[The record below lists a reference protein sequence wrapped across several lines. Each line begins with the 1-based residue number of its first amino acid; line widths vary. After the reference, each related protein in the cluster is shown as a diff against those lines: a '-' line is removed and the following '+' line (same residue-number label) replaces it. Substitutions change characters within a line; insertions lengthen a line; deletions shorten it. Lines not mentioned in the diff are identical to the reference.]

1 LMVGMDLGKLGKEC
15 LGIGVEAPHARGKC
29 GDFKVSLLPSL
40 PRPPFVFFGGTIP
53 TPTPLLKTPPMP
65 SNRLTVAFLIGMSCL
80 SGLAQTPPPA
90 PAAQKGPAPASKEAE
105 EDAEIIVLAGLPHL
119 KEKEAILSYARQTY
133 IKADLIKDKPLLQII
148 RLSLAKLEDQP
159 ENAAKIRQEH
169 LVQLAEYFTKQAM
182 AAQDA
187 GQMADA
193 LRLAQVAIRCN
204 PGNAKAKLF
213 YANFLHNIAGRTDDG
228 IQTLKHGL
236 EFLPVDDPL
245 TKDYLERYFQLLQA
259 RERDQEVIDESLKLI
274 QVTKNMPTYMR
285 DSLSMSAATSLY
297 WTGKYPDAVNIIN
310 ASSLDTQP
318 NGLLLKAR
326 ALFEGG
332 KTQESINLLEAKTSA
347 FKGAGRDAIL
357 SQLARFHILLG
368 QHKLALAVTQERISA
383 DEKAPFPHI
392 QKLQLLDRLGLKD
405 EFDKELR
412 LTFAQYAGSSAPMI
426 ALANFAAEKG
436 YAELTGALANSA
448 AQHGLERAT
457 FAALHLEAILNGPN
471 PGQVIVQYQQIVAAD
486 KAFFKSNEAIVQA
499 LLAIA
504 YHARQKPDAVVAKRD
519 RDIGDRYLT
528 EFLKAK
534 DLGPEAYR
542 SVGRHLRSIRAGDA
556 AVRVLEA
563 GITLFPR
570 YSQLRSEYISA
581 RILAGQTETYGT
593 RKSVADELE
602 LLLTMR
608 RPSPAIWQE
617 AVSWLRSESKLPADR
632 QRKLEAA
639 MSPLIRSNLDP
650 EALAGR

>member
-1 LMVGMDLGKLGKEC
+1 M
-15 LGIGVEAPHARGKC
+15 
-29 GDFKVSLLPSL
+29 LP
-40 PRPPFVFFGGTIP
+40 T
-53 TPTPLLKTPPMP
+53 
-65 SNRLTVAFLIGMSCL
+65 RLTFALLLGMSTL
-80 SGLAQTPPPA
+80 SGLAQSPPPP
-90 PAAQKGPAPASKEAE
+90 PAAQKSPAPASKEAE

-169 LVQLAEYFTKQAM
+169 LIQLAEYFTKQAM

-193 LRLAQVAIRCN
+193 QRLAQVAIRCN
-204 PGNAKAKLF
+204 PGNAKSKLF

-259 RERDQEVIDESLKLI
+259 RERDQEVIDGSLKLI

-318 NGLLLKAR
+318 SGVLLKAR

-347 FKGAGRDAIL
+347 FKGAGRDAVL

-368 QHKLALAVTQERISA
+368 QHKMALEVTQERISA

-392 QKLQLLDRLGLKD
+392 QKLQLLDRLSLKD

-412 LTFAQYAGSSAPMI
+412 LIFANYAGNSAPMI

-448 AQHGLERAT
+448 AQYGLERAT
-457 FAALHLEAILNGPN
+457 FAALHLEAILNGPE

-499 LLAIA
+499 LIAIA
-504 YHARQKPDAVVAKRD
+504 YHARQKPDAVIAKRD

-528 EFLKAK
+528 EFLKSK

-570 YSQLRSEYISA
+570 YSQLRADYISA

-602 LLLTMR
+602 LLLTLR

>member
-1 LMVGMDLGKLGKEC
+1 M
-15 LGIGVEAPHARGKC
+15 
-29 GDFKVSLLPSL
+29 
-40 PRPPFVFFGGTIP
+40 
-53 TPTPLLKTPPMP
+53 PTPLLKTPPMP

-80 SGLAQTPPPA
+80 SGLAQTPTPA

-368 QHKLALAVTQERISA
+368 QHKMALAVTQERISA

-499 LLAIA
+499 LIAIA
-504 YHARQKPDAVVAKRD
+504 YHARQKPDAVIAKRD

>member
-1 LMVGMDLGKLGKEC
+1 M
-15 LGIGVEAPHARGKC
+15 
-29 GDFKVSLLPSL
+29 PSL
-40 PRPPFVFFGGTIP
+40 
-53 TPTPLLKTPPMP
+53 
-65 SNRLTVAFLIGMSCL
+65 RLTIAFLLGMTCL
-80 SGLAQTPPPA
+80 SGLAQTPPPSPAATKA
-90 PAAQKGPAPASKEAE
+90 PAAANKEAE

-133 IKADLIKDKPLLQII
+133 IKADLIKDKALLQLI
-148 RLSLAKLEDQP
+148 RLTLAKLEDQP
-159 ENAAKIRQEH
+159 ENAAKILQEH
-169 LVQLAEYFTKQAM
+169 LNQLSEYFTKQAM
-182 AAQDA
+182 AAQDK

-193 LRLAQVAIRCN
+193 IRLAQVAVRCN
-204 PGNAKAKLF
+204 PGNAKSKLF
-213 YANFLHNIAGRTDDG
+213 YANFLHSIAGRTDDA
-228 IQTLKHGL
+228 IQTLQHGL
-236 EFLPVDDPL
+236 EFLPADDPL

-259 RERDQEVIDESLKLI
+259 RERDQEVIDGSLNYI
-274 QVTKNMPTYMR
+274 RNTKNIPSYMR
-285 DSLSMSAATSLY
+285 DSLSLSAATSLY
-297 WTGKYPDAVNIIN
+297 WTGKYPDAVNLIN
-310 ASSLDTQP
+310 SSNLDSQP

-347 FKGAGRDAIL
+347 FKGSGRDAVL

-368 QHKLALAVTQERISA
+368 QHKMALAVTQERISA

-412 LTFAQYAGSSAPMI
+412 LIFTNYAGSSAPMI

-436 YAELTGALANSA
+436 YAELTGAIAASA
-448 AQHGLERAT
+448 GQHGLERAT
-457 FAALHLEAILNGPN
+457 FAALHLEALLNGPD
-471 PGQVIVQYQQIVAAD
+471 PGQVIVQHQQIVAAD
-486 KAFFKSNEAIVQA
+486 KAFFKSNEPIVQA
-499 LLAIA
+499 LIGIA
-504 YHARQKPDAVVAKRD
+504 YHARRKPDAVIAKRD
-519 RDIGDRYLT
+519 RVTGDRYLT
-528 EFLKAK
+528 EFLKAR

-542 SVGRHLRSIRAGDA
+542 SVGRHLRAIRAGDS

-563 GITLFPR
+563 GVALYPR
-570 YSQLRSEYISA
+570 YSQLRADCISA

-593 RKSVADELE
+593 RKSVADELD

-617 AVSWLRSESKLPADR
+617 AVAWLRSESKLPPER
-632 QRKLEAA
+632 LRKLEAA

-650 EALAGR
+650 EALSGR

>member
-1 LMVGMDLGKLGKEC
+1 M
-15 LGIGVEAPHARGKC
+15 
-29 GDFKVSLLPSL
+29 
-40 PRPPFVFFGGTIP
+40 
-53 TPTPLLKTPPMP
+53 PTPLLKTPPMP

-332 KTQESINLLEAKTSA
+332 KTQESLNLLEAKTSA
-347 FKGAGRDAIL
+347 FKGAGRDAVL

-368 QHKLALAVTQERISA
+368 QHKMALEVTQERISA

-412 LTFAQYAGSSAPMI
+412 LTFTQYAGSSAPMI

-504 YHARQKPDAVVAKRD
+504 YHARQKPDAVIAKRD

>member
-1 LMVGMDLGKLGKEC
+1 M
-15 LGIGVEAPHARGKC
+15 
-29 GDFKVSLLPSL
+29 
-40 PRPPFVFFGGTIP
+40 
-53 TPTPLLKTPPMP
+53 PTPLLKTPPMP
-65 SNRLTVAFLIGMSCL
+65 SIRLTLALLLGMSTL

-90 PAAQKGPAPASKEAE
+90 PDASKTPPPASKEAT
-105 EDAEIIVLAGLPHL
+105 EDAEIIILAGLPNL
-119 KEKEAILSYARQTY
+119 KDKEAILSYARQSY
-133 IKADLIKDKPLLQII
+133 IKADLIKDKALLQII

-159 ENAAKIRQEH
+159 ENSAQIRQEH
-169 LVQLAEYFTKQAM
+169 MNQLAEYFTKQAM

-204 PGNAKAKLF
+204 PGNAKSKLF

-236 EFLPVDDPL
+236 DFLPVDDPL

-259 RERDQEVIDESLKLI
+259 RERDLEVIDESLKLI
-274 QVTKNMPTYMR
+274 QATKNMPTYMR
-285 DSLSMSAATSLY
+285 DSLSLSAATSLY
-297 WTGKYPDAVNIIN
+297 WVGKYPDAVNLIN
-310 ASSLDTQP
+310 ANSLDTQP
-318 NGLLLKAR
+318 SGLLLKAR

-347 FKGAGRDAIL
+347 FKGAGRDAVL

-368 QHKLALAVTQERISA
+368 QHKMALAVTQERISA

-412 LTFAQYAGSSAPMI
+412 LIVSNYAGNSAPMI

-457 FAALHLEAILNGPN
+457 FAALHLEAILNGSD

-499 LLAIA
+499 LIAIA
-504 YHARQKPDAVVAKRD
+504 YHARQKPDAVIAKRD

-528 EFLKAK
+528 EFLKSK
-534 DLGPEAYR
+534 NLGPEAYR
-542 SVGRHLRSIRAGDA
+542 SVGRHLRAIRAGDA

-570 YSQLRSEYISA
+570 YSQLRADYVSA

-617 AVSWLRSESKLPADR
+617 AVAWLRSESKLPAER

>member
-1 LMVGMDLGKLGKEC
+1 M
-15 LGIGVEAPHARGKC
+15 
-29 GDFKVSLLPSL
+29 LP
-40 PRPPFVFFGGTIP
+40 T
-53 TPTPLLKTPPMP
+53 
-65 SNRLTVAFLIGMSCL
+65 RLTFALLLGMSTL
-80 SGLAQTPPPA
+80 SGPAQSPPPP
-90 PAAQKGPAPASKEAE
+90 PAAQKSPAPASKEAE

-169 LVQLAEYFTKQAM
+169 LIQLAEYFTKQAM

-193 LRLAQVAIRCN
+193 QRLAQVAIRCN
-204 PGNAKAKLF
+204 PGNAKSKLF

-259 RERDQEVIDESLKLI
+259 RERDQEVIDGSLKLI

-318 NGLLLKAR
+318 SGVLLKAR

-347 FKGAGRDAIL
+347 FKGAGRDAVL

-368 QHKLALAVTQERISA
+368 QHKMALEVTQERISA
-383 DEKAPFPHI
+383 DDKAPFPHI
-392 QKLQLLDRLGLKD
+392 QKLQLLDRLSLKD

-412 LTFAQYAGSSAPMI
+412 LIFANYAGNSAPMI

-457 FAALHLEAILNGPN
+457 FAALHLEAILNGPE

-499 LLAIA
+499 LIAIA
-504 YHARQKPDAVVAKRD
+504 YHARQKTDAVITKRD

-528 EFLKAK
+528 EFLKSK

-570 YSQLRSEYISA
+570 YSQLRADYISA

-602 LLLTMR
+602 LLLTLR

>member
-1 LMVGMDLGKLGKEC
+1 MLS
-15 LGIGVEAPHARGKC
+15 P
-29 GDFKVSLLPSL
+29 
-40 PRPPFVFFGGTIP
+40 
-53 TPTPLLKTPPMP
+53 
-65 SNRLTVAFLIGMSCL
+65 RLTVAFLLGMSCL

-90 PAAQKGPAPASKEAE
+90 PAAPKAPTPVSKEAE

-148 RLSLAKLEDQP
+148 RQTLAKLEEKP
-159 ENAAKIRQEH
+159 EDSAKIRQEH
-169 LVQLAEYFTKQAM
+169 LNQLAEYFTLQAM
-182 AAQDA
+182 AAQEA

-193 LRLAQVAIRCN
+193 MRLAQVAIRCN

-236 EFLPVDDPL
+236 EFLPVGDPL
-245 TKDYLERYFQLLQA
+245 TKDYLDRYFQLLQA

-274 QVTKNMPTYMR
+274 KVTPNMPTYMR
-285 DSLSMSAATSLY
+285 DSLSMAAATSLY
-297 WTGKYPDAVNIIN
+297 WVGKYPDAVNLIN
-310 ASSLDTQP
+310 SCTLDAQP

-332 KTQESINLLEAKTSA
+332 KTQESIRLLEGKTSE
-347 FKGAGRDAIL
+347 FKGAGRDAIF

-368 QHKLALAVTQERISA
+368 QHRLALAVTEDRISA
-383 DEKAPFPHI
+383 DPKAPFPHI

-412 LTFAQYAGSSAPMI
+412 LIFANYAGSSAPMV

-436 YAELTGALANSA
+436 YAELTGAIATSA
-448 AQHGLERAT
+448 AQQGLERAT
-457 FAALHLEAILNGPN
+457 FGALHLEALLNGPD
-471 PGQVIVQYQQIVAAD
+471 PGQVIAQYRQIIAAD
-486 KAFFKSNEAIVQA
+486 KTFFKSNEAIVQA

-504 YHARQKPDAVVAKRD
+504 YHARQKPDAATAKHD
-519 RDIGDRYLT
+519 RDVGDRYLV

-542 SVGRHLRSIRAGDA
+542 SVGRHLRAIRAGDA

-563 GITLFPR
+563 GVTLYPR
-570 YSQLRSEYISA
+570 YSQLRADCISA

-602 LLLTMR
+602 LLLNMR

-617 AVSWLRSESKLPADR
+617 AVSWLRSESKLPAER

-650 EALAGR
+650 EALSGR

>member
-1 LMVGMDLGKLGKEC
+1 
-15 LGIGVEAPHARGKC
+15 
-29 GDFKVSLLPSL
+29 
-40 PRPPFVFFGGTIP
+40 
-53 TPTPLLKTPPMP
+53 MP
-65 SNRLTVAFLIGMSCL
+65 SIRLTLALLLGMSTL

-90 PAAQKGPAPASKEAE
+90 PDASKTPPPASKEAT
-105 EDAEIIVLAGLPHL
+105 EDAEIIILAGLPNL
-119 KEKEAILSYARQTY
+119 KDKEAILSYARQSY
-133 IKADLIKDKPLLQII
+133 IKADLIKDKALLQII

-159 ENAAKIRQEH
+159 ENSAQIRQEH
-169 LVQLAEYFTKQAM
+169 MNQLAEYFTKQAM

-204 PGNAKAKLF
+204 PGNAKSKLF

-236 EFLPVDDPL
+236 DFLPVDDPL

-259 RERDQEVIDESLKLI
+259 RERDLEVIDESLKLI
-274 QVTKNMPTYMR
+274 QATKNMPTYMR
-285 DSLSMSAATSLY
+285 DSLSLSAATSLY
-297 WTGKYPDAVNIIN
+297 WVGKYPDAVNLIN
-310 ASSLDTQP
+310 ANSLDTQP
-318 NGLLLKAR
+318 SGLLLKAR

-347 FKGAGRDAIL
+347 FKGAGRDAVL

-368 QHKLALAVTQERISA
+368 QHKMALAVTQERISA

-412 LTFAQYAGSSAPMI
+412 LIVSNYAGNSAPMI

-457 FAALHLEAILNGPN
+457 FAALHLEAILNGSD

-499 LLAIA
+499 LIAIA
-504 YHARQKPDAVVAKRD
+504 YHARQKPDAVIAKRD

-528 EFLKAK
+528 EFLKSK
-534 DLGPEAYR
+534 NLGPEAYR
-542 SVGRHLRSIRAGDA
+542 SVGRHLRAIRAGDA

-570 YSQLRSEYISA
+570 YSQLRADYVSA

-617 AVSWLRSESKLPADR
+617 AVAWLRSESKLPAER

>member
-1 LMVGMDLGKLGKEC
+1 M
-15 LGIGVEAPHARGKC
+15 
-29 GDFKVSLLPSL
+29 SL
-40 PRPPFVFFGGTIP
+40 PR
-53 TPTPLLKTPPMP
+53 LSAAL
-65 SNRLTVAFLIGMSCL
+65 FLGMSYL
-80 SGLAQTPPPA
+80 SVLAQTPPPA
-90 PAAQKGPAPASKEAE
+90 SAAPKAPVPASKEAE

-119 KEKEAILSYARQTY
+119 KEKDAILSYARQTY

-148 RLSLAKLEDQP
+148 RQTLTKLEEQP

-169 LVQLAEYFTKQAM
+169 LNQLAEYFTLQAM
-182 AAQDA
+182 AAQEA

-204 PGNAKAKLF
+204 PGNAKSKLF
-213 YANFLHNIAGRTDDG
+213 YANFLHNVAGRTDDG

-236 EFLPVDDPL
+236 EFLPIGDPL
-245 TKDYLERYFQLLQA
+245 TKDYLDRYFQLLQA
-259 RERDQEVIDESLKLI
+259 RERDQEVIDESLKLLK
-274 QVTKNMPTYMR
+274 VAPNMPAHMR
-285 DSLSMSAATSLY
+285 ESLSMAAATSLY
-297 WTGKYPDAVNIIN
+297 WVGKYPDAVNLISSN
-310 ASSLDTQP
+310 SLDKQP

-332 KTQESINLLEAKTSA
+332 KTQESIRLLEGKTSE
-347 FKGAGRDAIL
+347 FKGAGRDAVF

-368 QHKLALAVTQERISA
+368 QHRLALAVTEDRISA
-383 DEKAPFPHI
+383 DPKAPFPHI

-405 EFDKELR
+405 DFDKELR
-412 LTFAQYAGSSAPMI
+412 LIFANYAASSASMI

-436 YAELTGALANSA
+436 YAELTGACATSA
-448 AQHGLERAT
+448 AQQGLERAT
-457 FAALHLEAILNGPN
+457 FGALHLEALLNGPD
-471 PGQVIVQYQQIVAAD
+471 PGQVIVQHRQIIAAD

-504 YHARQKPDAVVAKRD
+504 YHARQKPDAATAKHD
-519 RDIGDRYLT
+519 RDVGDRYLV

-563 GITLFPR
+563 GVALYPR
-570 YSQLRSEYISA
+570 YSQLRADCISA

-602 LLLTMR
+602 LLLDMR

-617 AVSWLRSESKLPADR
+617 AVTWLRSESKLPPER
-632 QRKLEAA
+632 RRKLEAA

>member
-1 LMVGMDLGKLGKEC
+1 M
-15 LGIGVEAPHARGKC
+15 
-29 GDFKVSLLPSL
+29 LP
-40 PRPPFVFFGGTIP
+40 
-53 TPTPLLKTPPMP
+53 
-65 SNRLTVAFLIGMSCL
+65 NRLTFAFLLGMTCL
-80 SGLAQTPPPA
+80 TCSAQVPA
-90 PAAQKGPAPASKEAE
+90 PALAAPKTAEAANPAAEA
-105 EDAEIIVLAGLPHL
+105 DAEIIILAGLPQL

-133 IKADLIKDKPLLQII
+133 IKADLIKDKALLQLI
-148 RLSLAKLEDQP
+148 RLTLAKLEDQP
-159 ENAAKIRQEH
+159 EKAAQIRQEH
-169 LVQLAEYFTKQAM
+169 LYQLADFFTTQAM

-193 LRLAQVAIRCN
+193 LRLIQVAVRCN
-204 PGNAKAKLF
+204 PGNAKSKLF
-213 YANFLHNIAGRTDDG
+213 YANFLHSVAGRTDDA

-259 RERDQEVIDESLKLI
+259 RERDQEVIDQSLQLI
-274 QVTKNMPTYMR
+274 RETKNIPTYMR
-285 DSLSMSAATSLY
+285 ESLALSAATSLY
-297 WTGKYPDAVNIIN
+297 WIGKYPDAVNII
-310 ASSLDTQP
+310 SSNNLDSKP

-332 KTQESINLLEAKTSA
+332 KTQESIGLLES
-347 FKGAGRDAIL
+347 KGAGRDAVL

-368 QHKLALAVTQERISA
+368 HHKLALAVTQERISA

-405 EFDKELR
+405 DFDKELR
-412 LTFAQYAGSSAPMI
+412 LIFTNYAGNSAPMI

-457 FAALHLEAILNGPN
+457 FAALHLEAILNGPE
-471 PGQVIVQYQQIVAAD
+471 PGQVIVQHQQIVAAD
-486 KAFFKSNEAIVQA
+486 RAFFKSNEPIVQA
-499 LLAIA
+499 LIAIA
-504 YHARQKPDAVVAKRD
+504 YHARQKPDAVIAKRD

-534 DLGPEAYR
+534 NLGPEAYR
-542 SVGRHLRSIRAGDA
+542 SVGRHLRSIRAGES

-563 GITLFPR
+563 GVALYPR
-570 YSQLRSEYISA
+570 YSQLRADYISA
-581 RILAGQTETYGT
+581 RILAGQTDIYGT
-593 RKSVADELE
+593 RKSVADELDM
-602 LLLTMR
+602 LLAMR

-617 AVSWLRSESKLPADR
+617 AVSWLRTESKLPLER

-639 MSPLIRSNLDP
+639 LTPLIRSNLDP
-650 EALAGR
+650 EALSGR

>member
-1 LMVGMDLGKLGKEC
+1 ML
-15 LGIGVEAPHARGKC
+15 
-29 GDFKVSLLPSL
+29 S
-40 PRPPFVFFGGTIP
+40 T
-53 TPTPLLKTPPMP
+53 
-65 SNRLTVAFLIGMSCL
+65 RLTVAFLLGMSTL
-80 SGLAQTPPPA
+80 AGLAQSPPPP
-90 PAAQKGPAPASKEAE
+90 PAAQKSPAPASKEAE
-105 EDAEIIVLAGLPHL
+105 EDAEIIVLAGLPQL

-159 ENAAKIRQEH
+159 ENAAKIRQDH
-169 LVQLAEYFTKQAM
+169 LIQLAEYFTKQAM

-193 LRLAQVAIRCN
+193 QRLAQVAIRCN
-204 PGNAKAKLF
+204 PGNAKSKLF

-259 RERDQEVIDESLKLI
+259 RERDQEVIDGSLKLI

-318 NGLLLKAR
+318 SGLLLKAR

-347 FKGAGRDAIL
+347 FKGAGRDAVL

-368 QHKLALAVTQERISA
+368 QHKMALEVTQERISA

-392 QKLQLLDRLGLKD
+392 QKLQLLDRLSLKD

-412 LTFAQYAGSSAPMI
+412 LIFTNYAGNSAPMI

-448 AQHGLERAT
+448 AQYGLERAT
-457 FAALHLEAILNGPN
+457 FAALHLEAILNGPE

-499 LLAIA
+499 LIAIA
-504 YHARQKPDAVVAKRD
+504 YHARQKPDAVIAKRD

-528 EFLKAK
+528 EFLKSK

-570 YSQLRSEYISA
+570 YSQLRADYISA

-602 LLLTMR
+602 LLLTLR

>member
-1 LMVGMDLGKLGKEC
+1 
-15 LGIGVEAPHARGKC
+15 
-29 GDFKVSLLPSL
+29 
-40 PRPPFVFFGGTIP
+40 
-53 TPTPLLKTPPMP
+53 MP

-119 KEKEAILSYARQTY
+119 KDKEAILSYARQTY

-159 ENAAKIRQEH
+159 ENAGKIRQEH
-169 LVQLAEYFTKQAM
+169 LGQLGEYFTKQAM
-182 AAQDA
+182 AAQEA

-204 PGNAKAKLF
+204 PGNAKSKLF

-318 NGLLLKAR
+318 SGLLLKAR

-332 KTQESINLLEAKTSA
+332 KTQESISLLEAKTSA

-368 QHKLALAVTQERISA
+368 QHKMALAVTQERISA

-412 LTFAQYAGSSAPMI
+412 LTFGQYAGSSAPMI

-499 LLAIA
+499 LIAIA
-504 YHARQKPDAVVAKRD
+504 YHARQKPDAVIAKRD

-563 GITLFPR
+563 GITLYPR
-570 YSQLRSEYISA
+570 YSQLRADYISA

-602 LLLTMR
+602 LLLTLR

-632 QRKLEAA
+632 QRRLEAA

>member
-1 LMVGMDLGKLGKEC
+1 
-15 LGIGVEAPHARGKC
+15 
-29 GDFKVSLLPSL
+29 
-40 PRPPFVFFGGTIP
+40 
-53 TPTPLLKTPPMP
+53 MP
-65 SNRLTVAFLIGMSCL
+65 STRLTFAFLLGMSTL
-80 SGLAQTPPPA
+80 SGLAQSPLPP
-90 PAAQKGPAPASKEAE
+90 PAAQKSPAPASKEAE

-169 LVQLAEYFTKQAM
+169 LIQLAEYFTKQAM

-193 LRLAQVAIRCN
+193 QRLAQVAIRCN
-204 PGNAKAKLF
+204 PGNAKSKLF

-259 RERDQEVIDESLKLI
+259 RERDQEVIDGSLKLI

-318 NGLLLKAR
+318 SGLLLKAR

-347 FKGAGRDAIL
+347 FKGAGRDAVL

-368 QHKLALAVTQERISA
+368 QHKMALEVTQERISA

-392 QKLQLLDRLGLKD
+392 QKLQLLDRLSLKD

-412 LTFAQYAGSSAPMI
+412 LIFANYAGNSAPMI

-448 AQHGLERAT
+448 AQYGLERAT
-457 FAALHLEAILNGPN
+457 FAALHLEAILNGPE

-499 LLAIA
+499 LIAIA
-504 YHARQKPDAVVAKRD
+504 YHARQKPDAVIAKRD

-528 EFLKAK
+528 EFLKSK

-570 YSQLRSEYISA
+570 YSQLRADYISA

-602 LLLTMR
+602 LLLTLR

-617 AVSWLRSESKLPADR
+617 AVAWLRSESKLPADR

>member
-1 LMVGMDLGKLGKEC
+1 M
-15 LGIGVEAPHARGKC
+15 
-29 GDFKVSLLPSL
+29 
-40 PRPPFVFFGGTIP
+40 
-53 TPTPLLKTPPMP
+53 PTPLLKTLPMP
-65 SNRLTVAFLIGMSCL
+65 PFRLTVAFLLGMSCL
-80 SGLAQTPPPA
+80 SGLAQTPTPA
-90 PAAQKGPAPASKEAE
+90 PAAPKAPAAATKDAE
-105 EDAEIIVLAGLPHL
+105 EDAEIIVLAGLPQL
-119 KEKEAILSYARQTY
+119 KDKEAILSYARQTY
-133 IKADLIKDKPLLQII
+133 IKAELIKDKALLQLI
-148 RLSLAKLEDQP
+148 RLTLAKLEDQP
-159 ENAAKIRQEH
+159 EKSSQIRQEH
-169 LVQLAEYFTKQAM
+169 LNQLAEFFTKQAM

-193 LRLAQVAIRCN
+193 MRLAQVAVRCN
-204 PGNAKAKLF
+204 PGNAKSKLF
-213 YANFLHNIAGRTDDG
+213 YANFLHSIAGRTDDA
-228 IQTLKHGL
+228 IQTLQHGL

-259 RERDQEVIDESLKLI
+259 RERDQEVIDGSLNYL
-274 QVTKNMPTYMR
+274 KNSKNIPTYMR
-285 DSLSMSAATSLY
+285 DSLALSAATSLY
-297 WTGKYPDAVNIIN
+297 WVGKYPDAVNLIN
-310 ASSLDTQP
+310 ANGLDTQP
-318 NGLLLKAR
+318 NGMLLKAR

-332 KTQESINLLEAKTSA
+332 KTQESINLLESKTSS

-368 QHKLALAVTQERISA
+368 QHKMALAVTQERISA

-392 QKLQLLDRLGLKD
+392 QKLQLLDRLGLRD
-405 EFDKELR
+405 DFDKELR
-412 LTFAQYAGSSAPMI
+412 VIFANYSGSSAPMI

-457 FAALHLEAILNGPN
+457 FGALHLEALLNSGD
-471 PGQVIVQYQQIVAAD
+471 PGQVIVQHQQIVAAD
-486 KAFFKSNEAIVQA
+486 KAFFKSNEPIVQA
-499 LLAIA
+499 LLAIS
-504 YHARQKPDAVVAKRD
+504 YHARQKPDPVIAKRD

-542 SVGRHLRSIRAGDA
+542 SVGRHLRSIRSGDA

-563 GITLFPR
+563 GIALYPR
-570 YSQLRSEYISA
+570 HSQLRADYISA

-602 LLLTMR
+602 LLLSMR

-617 AVSWLRSESKLPADR
+617 AVSWLRSESRLPPER

-639 MSPLIRSNLDP
+639 MSPLVRSNLDP

>member
-1 LMVGMDLGKLGKEC
+1 
-15 LGIGVEAPHARGKC
+15 
-29 GDFKVSLLPSL
+29 
-40 PRPPFVFFGGTIP
+40 
-53 TPTPLLKTPPMP
+53 MP
-65 SNRLTVAFLIGMSCL
+65 SPRLTLALFLGMTTL
-80 SGLAQTPPPA
+80 SSLAQTPPPS
-90 PAAQKGPAPASKEAE
+90 PAAPKTPAPASKEAE

-119 KEKEAILSYARQTY
+119 KDKEAVLSYARQTY
-133 IKADLIKDKPLLQII
+133 IKADLIKDKALLQII

-159 ENAAKIRQEH
+159 EKSAQIRQEH
-169 LVQLAEYFTKQAM
+169 MNHLAEYFTKQAM
-182 AAQDA
+182 AAQDV
-187 GQMADA
+187 GKMDDA

-213 YANFLHNIAGRTDDG
+213 YANFLHNVAGRTDDG

-259 RERDQEVIDESLKLI
+259 RERDQEVIEDSLKLL
-274 QVTKNMPTYMR
+274 QNSKNMPTYMR
-285 DSLSMSAATSLY
+285 DSLSLSAATSLY
-297 WTGKYPDAVNIIN
+297 WIGKYPDAVNIIN

-332 KTQESINLLEAKTSA
+332 KTLESINLLEAKTSA
-347 FKGAGRDAIL
+347 FKGAGRDAVL

-368 QHKLALAVTQERISA
+368 QHKMALAVTQERIAA

-412 LTFAQYAGSSAPMI
+412 LIFGNYAGNSAPMI

-448 AQHGLERAT
+448 AQQGLERAT
-457 FAALHLEAILNGPN
+457 FAALHLEAILNGPD
-471 PGQVIVQYQQIVAAD
+471 PGQVIVQHQQIVAAD

-499 LLAIA
+499 LIAIA
-504 YHARQKPDAVVAKRD
+504 YHARQKPDAVIAKRD

-542 SVGRHLRSIRAGDA
+542 SVGRHLRAIRAGDA

-563 GITLFPR
+563 GITRFPR
-570 YSQLRSEYISA
+570 YSQLRADYISA
-581 RILAGQTETYGT
+581 RILAGQAEAYGA

-602 LLLTMR
+602 LLLAMR

>member
-1 LMVGMDLGKLGKEC
+1 ML
-15 LGIGVEAPHARGKC
+15 
-29 GDFKVSLLPSL
+29 S
-40 PRPPFVFFGGTIP
+40 T
-53 TPTPLLKTPPMP
+53 
-65 SNRLTVAFLIGMSCL
+65 RLTVAFLLGMSTL
-80 SGLAQTPPPA
+80 AGLAQSPPPP
-90 PAAQKGPAPASKEAE
+90 PAAQKSPAPASKEAE

-159 ENAAKIRQEH
+159 ENAAKIRQDH
-169 LVQLAEYFTKQAM
+169 LIQLAEYFTKQAM

-193 LRLAQVAIRCN
+193 QRLAQVAIRCN
-204 PGNAKAKLF
+204 PGNAKSKLF

-259 RERDQEVIDESLKLI
+259 RERDQEVIDGSLKLI
-274 QVTKNMPTYMR
+274 QATKNLPTYMR

-318 NGLLLKAR
+318 SGVLLKAR

-347 FKGAGRDAIL
+347 FKGAGRDAVL

-368 QHKLALAVTQERISA
+368 QHKMALEVTQERISA

-392 QKLQLLDRLGLKD
+392 QKLQLLDRLSLKD

-412 LTFAQYAGSSAPMI
+412 LIFTNYAGNSAPMI

-457 FAALHLEAILNGPN
+457 FAALHLEAILNGPE

-499 LLAIA
+499 LIAIA
-504 YHARQKPDAVVAKRD
+504 YHARQKPDAVIAKRD

-528 EFLKAK
+528 EFLKSK

-570 YSQLRSEYISA
+570 YSQLRADYISA

-602 LLLTMR
+602 LLLTLR

>member
-1 LMVGMDLGKLGKEC
+1 
-15 LGIGVEAPHARGKC
+15 
-29 GDFKVSLLPSL
+29 
-40 PRPPFVFFGGTIP
+40 
-53 TPTPLLKTPPMP
+53 MP
-65 SNRLTVAFLIGMSCL
+65 SPRLTFALLLGMSTL
-80 SGLAQTPPPA
+80 SGLAQSPSPP
-90 PAAQKGPAPASKEAE
+90 PAAQKSPAPASKEAE

-169 LVQLAEYFTKQAM
+169 LIQLAEYFTKQAM

-193 LRLAQVAIRCN
+193 QRLAQVAIRCN
-204 PGNAKAKLF
+204 PGNAKSKLF

-259 RERDQEVIDESLKLI
+259 RERDQEVIDGSLKLI

-318 NGLLLKAR
+318 SGLLLKAR

-392 QKLQLLDRLGLKD
+392 QKLQLLDRLSLKD

-412 LTFAQYAGSSAPMI
+412 LIFANYAGNSAPMI

-457 FAALHLEAILNGPN
+457 FAALHLEAILNGPE

-499 LLAIA
+499 LIAIA
-504 YHARQKPDAVVAKRD
+504 YHARQKPDAVIAKRD

-528 EFLKAK
+528 EFLKSK

-570 YSQLRSEYISA
+570 YSQLRADYISA

-602 LLLTMR
+602 LLLTLR

-617 AVSWLRSESKLPADR
+617 AVAWLRSESKLPADR

-639 MSPLIRSNLDP
+639 MAPLIRSNLDP

>member
-1 LMVGMDLGKLGKEC
+1 M
-15 LGIGVEAPHARGKC
+15 
-29 GDFKVSLLPSL
+29 LP
-40 PRPPFVFFGGTIP
+40 T
-53 TPTPLLKTPPMP
+53 
-65 SNRLTVAFLIGMSCL
+65 RLTFALLLGMSTL
-80 SGLAQTPPPA
+80 SGPAQSPPPP
-90 PAAQKGPAPASKEAE
+90 PAAQKSPAPASKEAE
-105 EDAEIIVLAGLPHL
+105 EDAEIIVLAGLPRL

-169 LVQLAEYFTKQAM
+169 LIQLAEYFTKQAM

-193 LRLAQVAIRCN
+193 QRLAQVAIRCN
-204 PGNAKAKLF
+204 PGNAKSKLF

-259 RERDQEVIDESLKLI
+259 RERDQEVIDGSLKLI

-318 NGLLLKAR
+318 SGVLLKAR

-347 FKGAGRDAIL
+347 FKGAGRDAVL

-368 QHKLALAVTQERISA
+368 QHKMALEVTQERISA

-392 QKLQLLDRLGLKD
+392 QKLQLLDRLSLKD

-412 LTFAQYAGSSAPMI
+412 LIFANYAGNSAPMI

-457 FAALHLEAILNGPN
+457 FAALHLEAILNGPE

-499 LLAIA
+499 LIAIA
-504 YHARQKPDAVVAKRD
+504 YHARQKTDAVITKRD

-528 EFLKAK
+528 EFLKSK

-570 YSQLRSEYISA
+570 YSQLRADYISA

-602 LLLTMR
+602 LLLTLR

>member
-1 LMVGMDLGKLGKEC
+1 
-15 LGIGVEAPHARGKC
+15 
-29 GDFKVSLLPSL
+29 
-40 PRPPFVFFGGTIP
+40 
-53 TPTPLLKTPPMP
+53 MP
-65 SNRLTVAFLIGMSCL
+65 SPRLTFALLLGMSTL
-80 SGLAQTPPPA
+80 SGLAQSPSPP
-90 PAAQKGPAPASKEAE
+90 PAAQKSPAPASKEAE

-169 LVQLAEYFTKQAM
+169 LIQLAEYFTKQAM

-193 LRLAQVAIRCN
+193 QRLAQVAIRCN
-204 PGNAKAKLF
+204 PGNAKSKLF

-259 RERDQEVIDESLKLI
+259 RERDQEVIDGSLKLI

-318 NGLLLKAR
+318 SGLLLKAR

-332 KTQESINLLEAKTSA
+332 KTQESLNLLEAKTSA
-347 FKGAGRDAIL
+347 FKGAGRDAVL

-368 QHKLALAVTQERISA
+368 QHKMALEVTQERISA

-392 QKLQLLDRLGLKD
+392 QKLQLLDRLSLKD

-412 LTFAQYAGSSAPMI
+412 LIFANYAGNSAPMI

-457 FAALHLEAILNGPN
+457 FAALHLEAILNGPE

-486 KAFFKSNEAIVQA
+486 KAFFKSNEAILQA
-499 LLAIA
+499 LIAIA
-504 YHARQKPDAVVAKRD
+504 YHARQKPDAVIAKRD

-528 EFLKAK
+528 EFLKSK

-570 YSQLRSEYISA
+570 YSQLRADYISA

-602 LLLTMR
+602 LLLTLR

-617 AVSWLRSESKLPADR
+617 AVAWLRSESKLPADR

-639 MSPLIRSNLDP
+639 MAPLIRSNLDP

>member
-1 LMVGMDLGKLGKEC
+1 ML
-15 LGIGVEAPHARGKC
+15 PH
-29 GDFKVSLLPSL
+29 
-40 PRPPFVFFGGTIP
+40 
-53 TPTPLLKTPPMP
+53 
-65 SNRLTVAFLIGMSCL
+65 RLTVAFLLGMSAL
-80 SGLAQTPPPA
+80 AGQAQTPAPT
-90 PAAQKGPAPASKEAE
+90 PAAQKSPTPASKEAE

-182 AAQDA
+182 AAQEA

-204 PGNAKAKLF
+204 PGNAKSKLF

-318 NGLLLKAR
+318 SGLLLKAR

-332 KTQESINLLEAKTSA
+332 KTQESISLLEAKTSA

-368 QHKLALAVTQERISA
+368 QHKMALAVTQERISV

-499 LLAIA
+499 LIAIA
-504 YHARQKPDAVVAKRD
+504 YHARQKPDAVIAKRD

-563 GITLFPR
+563 GITLYPR
-570 YSQLRSEYISA
+570 YSQLRADYISA

-602 LLLTMR
+602 LLLTLR

-617 AVSWLRSESKLPADR
+617 AVSWLRSESKLTADR
-632 QRKLEAA
+632 QRRLEAA

>member
-1 LMVGMDLGKLGKEC
+1 
-15 LGIGVEAPHARGKC
+15 
-29 GDFKVSLLPSL
+29 
-40 PRPPFVFFGGTIP
+40 
-53 TPTPLLKTPPMP
+53 MP
-65 SNRLTVAFLIGMSCL
+65 SPRLTFALLLGMSTL
-80 SGLAQTPPPA
+80 SGLAQSPSPP
-90 PAAQKGPAPASKEAE
+90 PAAQKSPAPASKEAE

-169 LVQLAEYFTKQAM
+169 LIQLAEYFTKQAM

-193 LRLAQVAIRCN
+193 QRLAQVAIRCN
-204 PGNAKAKLF
+204 PGNAKSKLF

-259 RERDQEVIDESLKLI
+259 RERDQEVIDGSLKLI

-318 NGLLLKAR
+318 SGLLLKAR

-332 KTQESINLLEAKTSA
+332 KTQESLNLLEAKTSA
-347 FKGAGRDAIL
+347 FKGAGRDAVL

-368 QHKLALAVTQERISA
+368 QHKMALEVTQERISA

-392 QKLQLLDRLGLKD
+392 QKLQLLDRLSLKD

-412 LTFAQYAGSSAPMI
+412 LIFANYAGNSAPMI

-448 AQHGLERAT
+448 AQYGLERAT
-457 FAALHLEAILNGPN
+457 FAALHLEAILNGPE

-499 LLAIA
+499 LIAIA
-504 YHARQKPDAVVAKRD
+504 YHARQKPDAVIAKRD

-528 EFLKAK
+528 EFLKSK

-570 YSQLRSEYISA
+570 YSQLRADYISA

-602 LLLTMR
+602 LLLTLR

-617 AVSWLRSESKLPADR
+617 AVAWLRSESKLPADR

-639 MSPLIRSNLDP
+639 MAPLIRSNLDP

>member
-1 LMVGMDLGKLGKEC
+1 
-15 LGIGVEAPHARGKC
+15 
-29 GDFKVSLLPSL
+29 
-40 PRPPFVFFGGTIP
+40 
-53 TPTPLLKTPPMP
+53 
-65 SNRLTVAFLIGMSCL
+65 
-80 SGLAQTPPPA
+80 
-90 PAAQKGPAPASKEAE
+90 AQKSPAPASKEAE
-105 EDAEIIVLAGLPHL
+105 EDAEIIVLAGLPQL

-159 ENAAKIRQEH
+159 ENAAKIRQDH
-169 LVQLAEYFTKQAM
+169 LIQLAEYFTKQAM

-193 LRLAQVAIRCN
+193 QRLAQVAIRCN
-204 PGNAKAKLF
+204 PGNAKSKLF

-259 RERDQEVIDESLKLI
+259 RERDQEVIDGSLKLI

-318 NGLLLKAR
+318 SGLLLKAR

-347 FKGAGRDAIL
+347 FKGAGRDAVL

-368 QHKLALAVTQERISA
+368 QHKMALEVTQERISA

-392 QKLQLLDRLGLKD
+392 QKLQLLDRLSLKD

-412 LTFAQYAGSSAPMI
+412 LIFTNYAGNSAPMI

-448 AQHGLERAT
+448 AQYGLERAT
-457 FAALHLEAILNGPN
+457 FAALHLEAILNGPE

-499 LLAIA
+499 LIAIA
-504 YHARQKPDAVVAKRD
+504 YHARQKPDAVIAKRD

-528 EFLKAK
+528 EFLKSK

-570 YSQLRSEYISA
+570 YSQLRADYISA

-602 LLLTMR
+602 LLLTLR

>member
-1 LMVGMDLGKLGKEC
+1 M
-15 LGIGVEAPHARGKC
+15 
-29 GDFKVSLLPSL
+29 
-40 PRPPFVFFGGTIP
+40 
-53 TPTPLLKTPPMP
+53 PTPLLKTPPMP

-90 PAAQKGPAPASKEAE
+90 PAAQKAPAPASKEAE

-504 YHARQKPDAVVAKRD
+504 YHARQKPDAVIAKRD

-542 SVGRHLRSIRAGDA
+542 SVGRHLRAIRAGEP
-556 AVRVLEA
+556 AVRILEA
-563 GITLFPR
+563 GAAKHPR
-570 YSQLRSEYISA
+570 HSQLRADYISA
-581 RILAGQTETYGT
+581 RILAGQTEAYGT
-593 RKSVADELE
+593 RRSVADELE
-602 LLLTMR
+602 TLLTLR
-608 RPSPAIWQE
+608 RPSPLIWQD
-617 AVSWLRSESKLPADR
+617 AGSWLRTESKLPPER
-632 QRKLEAA
+632 LRKLQAA
-639 MSPLIRSNLDP
+639 CDSLMRSNLDP
-650 EALAGR
+650 EALAGF